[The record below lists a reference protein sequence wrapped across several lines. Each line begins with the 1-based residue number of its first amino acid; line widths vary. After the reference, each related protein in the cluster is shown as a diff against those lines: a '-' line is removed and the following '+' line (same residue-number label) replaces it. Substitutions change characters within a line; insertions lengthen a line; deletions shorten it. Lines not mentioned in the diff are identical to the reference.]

1 MSAAGF
7 FFKRGGAKGKRT
19 RFRCVTRRAAC
30 AKFSRM
36 KLRLYDT
43 YTRSVREFEPLRP
56 PEVGM
61 YACGPTVYDYAHI
74 GNLRTYI
81 FEDILRRVLEFN
93 GYRVKHVMNITDVG
107 HLTSDADTG
116 EDRMEKGSRRTGKSA
131 WEIAELYTEE
141 FRKDLRRLNIL
152 EPTIWCRATDHI
164 AEQIEAIRRIEER
177 GFTYR
182 TSDGIYF
189 DTSKLEDYGYLAR
202 LDVAG
207 LQAGSRIDMGE
218 KRHATDFAL
227 WKFSPP
233 GQKRQMEWDSP
244 WGVGFPGWH
253 IECSAMS
260 AKYLGEFFDIHCG
273 GEDHITVHHSNEIAQ
288 AQACYGTRL
297 ANFWLHG
304 YFLQIGDARMGKSEG
319 NFLRL
324 QDLIDR
330 GYDPLVWRYFCL
342 GAHYRTK
349 LNFSFESL
357 DAAAAALDRLRA
369 LVYDWGEPGEADPD
383 FMERFRSF
391 VNDDLNMPRA
401 LALAWD
407 LTRSPAPAAA
417 RKATILEFDRILGLR
432 LSEWQPQRASVP
444 PEVEALVEERR
455 RARSERRWKD
465 ADALRER
472 IRDAGWEIEDTPE
485 GPRLKPAARR

>member
-1 MSAAGF
+1 
-7 FFKRGGAKGKRT
+7 
-19 RFRCVTRRAAC
+19 
-30 AKFSRM
+30 M

-43 YTRSVREFEPLRP
+43 YTRSLREFEPLHP

-61 YACGPTVYDYAHI
+61 YTCGPTVYDFAHV
-74 GNLRTYI
+74 GNLRTYV
-81 FEDILRRVLEFN
+81 FEDILRRALEFN
-93 GYRVKHVMNITDVG
+93 GYKVRHVMNITDVG

-141 FRKDLRRLNIL
+141 FKKDLKRLNIL

-164 AEQIEAIRRIEER
+164 AEQIETIRCIEKK

-189 DTSKLEDYGYLAR
+189 DTSKLPDYGHLAR

-207 LQAGSRIDMGE
+207 LQAGTRIEMAE

-273 GEDHITVHHSNEIAQ
+273 GEDHITVHHPNEIAQ
-288 AQACYGTRL
+288 TQACFGTRL
-297 ANFWLHG
+297 ANFWMHG
-304 YFLQIGDARMGKSEG
+304 YFLQIDDARMGKSVG

-349 LNFSFESL
+349 LNFTWEAL
-357 DAAAAALDRLRA
+357 DAAVRGFQRLRTA
-369 LVYDWGEPGEADPD
+369 VHEWGEPSQASE
-383 FMERFRSF
+383 EHLSRFTEF
-391 VNDDLNMPRA
+391 VDDDLNMPRA
-401 LALAWD
+401 LALTWD
-407 LTRSPAPAAA
+407 LSRSDLPAGV
-417 RKATILEFDRILGLR
+417 RKATVLWFDAVLGLR
-432 LSEWQPQRASVP
+432 LGEWAPSEESIPDEIAS
-444 PEVEALVEERR
+444 LVDERK
-455 RARSERRWKD
+455 RARAERRWKD
-465 ADALRER
+465 ADALRAR
-472 IRDAGWEIEDTPE
+472 IQAAGYDVEDTAA
-485 GPRLKPAARR
+485 GPRIKRR